1 MRINEH
7 SRSDK
12 IKSYMYLLEETTGV
26 SLRVISFRDWSAHAH
41 ASDFGGQAT
50 RQERRR
56 RFFSRRKLLTKKNLL
71 RARIVICPRVYYIYT
86 QSQALFACTYNCWNT
101 IFLSFFFFFDEERN
115 FLMGEKR
122 EVILSPPSSYRRSS
136 EDGNVTTCR

>member
-1 MRINEH
+1 M
-7 SRSDK
+7 
-12 IKSYMYLLEETTGV
+12 IKLNLICIYLKKRLACLSAWFPSEIDPHTHTHQ
-26 SLRVISFRDWSAHAH
+26 ISVAK
-41 ASDFGGQAT
+41 
-50 RQERRR
+50 RRGKR
-56 RFFSRRKLLTKKNLL
+56 GDAGFFLVANFSRRKIFCGQGSSF
-71 RARIVICPRVYYIYT
+71 APEYIIYT
-86 QSQALFACTYNCWNT
+86 HKAKHFSCTYNCWNT

>member
-86 QSQALFACTYNCWNT
+86 QSQTLFVYIQLLEYNFP
-101 IFLSFFFFFDEERN
+101 FLFFFDEERN

>member
-56 RFFSRRKLLTKKNLL
+56 RFFLVANFSRRKIFCGQGSSF
-71 RARIVICPRVYYIYT
+71 APEYIIYT
-86 QSQALFACTYNCWNT
+86 HKAKHFSCTYNCWNT
-101 IFLSFFFFFDEERN
+101 IFLSFFFFDEERN

>member
-86 QSQALFACTYNCWNT
+86 HKAKHFSCTYNCWNT
-101 IFLSFFFFFDEERN
+101 IFLSFFFFDEERN